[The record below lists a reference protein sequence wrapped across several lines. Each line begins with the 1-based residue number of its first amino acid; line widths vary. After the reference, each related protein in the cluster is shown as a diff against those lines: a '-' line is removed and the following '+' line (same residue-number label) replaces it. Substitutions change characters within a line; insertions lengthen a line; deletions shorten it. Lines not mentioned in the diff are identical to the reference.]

1 MEGNSE
7 SPAITPRSAGIR
19 YGIIMGTISIA
30 YFLIFVIT
38 DMDMSKGI
46 GRWGT
51 TLIAIVIIYF
61 AHKYFKDNSDGFMS
75 YGQGVGIG
83 FWVGLVSAV
92 IGNVFTYIYVKFID
106 DGFIARIRENA
117 LREMEDKGQS
127 DEQIEMAMKFV
138 NMFTGAE
145 ALLLFGLFFGI
156 LMLVIIALIVSLI
169 TQKQQ
174 PEKFA

>member
-1 MEGNSE
+1 MEETSE
-7 SPAITPRSAGIR
+7 SPAITPRSTGIR
-19 YGIIMGTISIA
+19 YGIILGTISIA

-38 DMDMSKGI
+38 DMDMSKGL

-51 TLIAIVIIYF
+51 SLIAIVIVF
-61 AHKYFKDNSDGFMS
+61 LAHKYFKDNADGFMS

-92 IGNVFTYIYVKFID
+92 IGNLFTYIYVKFID
-106 DGFIARIRENA
+106 DGFIATIRENA
-117 LREMEDKGQS
+117 LRDMENQGQS

-138 NMFTGAE
+138 NIMTGAE
-145 ALLLFGLFFGI
+145 ALVLIGLFFGI

-169 TQKQQ
+169 TQKPQ

>member
-1 MEGNSE
+1 MEGTSE
-7 SPAITPRSAGIR
+7 SPAISTRSAGIR

-38 DMDMSKGI
+38 DMDMSKGL

-51 TLIAIVIIYF
+51 SLIAIVIIYF
-61 AHKYFKDNSDGFMS
+61 AHKYFKDNGDGFMS

-92 IGNVFTYIYVKFID
+92 IGNLFTYIYVKFID
-106 DGFIARIRENA
+106 DGFIAKIREDA
-117 LREMEDKGQS
+117 LRDMEDQGQS

-138 NMFTGAE
+138 NFMTGAE
-145 ALLLFGLFFGI
+145 ALSLIGLFFGI
-156 LMLVIIALIVSLI
+156 LLLVIIALIVSLI
-169 TQKQQ
+169 TQKQR
-174 PEKFA
+174 PETF

>member
-7 SPAITPRSAGIR
+7 SPAITTRATGIR
-19 YGIIMGTISIA
+19 YGVIMGTISIV
-30 YFLIFVIT
+30 YFLIFVIA
-38 DMDMSKGI
+38 DLDMSKGI

-51 TLIAIVIIYF
+51 TLISIVIIYL
-61 AHKYFKDNSDGFMS
+61 AHKYFKENGDGFMS

-92 IGNVFTYIYVKFID
+92 IGNAFTYIYVKFID
-106 DGFIARIRENA
+106 DGFIAKIRENA

-127 DEQIEMAMKFV
+127 DEQIEMAMKVV
-138 NMFTGAE
+138 NFMTGAE
-145 ALLLFGLFFGI
+145 ALLLIGLFFGV
-156 LMLVIIALIVSLI
+156 LVLVIIALVVSLI

-174 PEKFA
+174 PEKF

>member
-7 SPAITPRSAGIR
+7 SPAITTRSTGIR

-38 DMDMSKGI
+38 DMDMSKGL

-51 TLIAIVIIYF
+51 SIIAIFIIYF
-61 AHKYFKDNSDGFMS
+61 AHKYFKDNGDGFMS

-92 IGNVFTYIYVKFID
+92 IGNLFTYIYVKFID
-106 DGFIARIRENA
+106 DGFIAKIREDA
-117 LREMEDKGQS
+117 LRDMEDKGQS
-127 DEQIEMAMKFV
+127 DEQIEMAMKVV
-138 NMFTGAE
+138 NFMTGAE
-145 ALLLFGLFFGI
+145 ALSLIGLFFGI
-156 LMLVIIALIVSLI
+156 LLLVIIALIVSLI
-169 TQKQQ
+169 TQKQR
-174 PEKFA
+174 PETF